1 MKVQLRGQSIRFR
14 IDEAELERLLAGEV
28 VGNVTGVGHG
38 VVWRQGLRLGD
49 EALPRLDASA
59 TDWVLW
65 LPRPQVLD
73 YVARLPCRDGVEFVL
88 TPDGA
93 EPLSVAFEV
102 DVRDSMRA
110 RGTGRRRTRTQSA
123 ASPDPMLD

>member
-14 IDEAELERLLAGEV
+14 IDEAELERLLAGEA

-38 VVWRQGLRLGD
+38 VVWGQGLRLGD
-49 EALPRLDASA
+49 ETPPRLDATA
-59 TDWVLW
+59 TDWTLW

-102 DVRDSMRA
+102 DVRDSVRT
-110 RGTGRRRTRTQSA
+110 RGTDRRRTQSP
-123 ASPDPMLD
+123 ASPDPRPG